1 MKVELRGRHDLGQIV
16 GYAYRLY
23 ARNFTP
29 FFLVA
34 AITIPLQ
41 LLIGVIQQGSSSDGA
56 QTAAALLNIP
66 AAIIGL
72 IATAALIF
80 AVHDATGGTAPD
92 FGRSLDAAFE
102 RFGAMFKTSLR
113 AGVLAIL
120 ALAAAPALGVY
131 WLLRPEATIDG
142 KRNWW
147 LSLVPGVLFIYLA
160 VRWVF
165 IQQSVMIEGRRGWP
179 AMDES
184 SELVRGAWWR
194 TLGVLAVVA
203 LIEVGPVSIAGA
215 VATPL
220 PPLAFATIT
229 SIVLALVIPFPVAAQ
244 TLLYYDL
251 KARKQADASAD
262 RLPAAEQDVPRQG
275 P

>member
-34 AITIPLQ
+34 AITIPGQ

-66 AAIIGL
+66 AAIVGL

-113 AGVLAIL
+113 AGVIAIL

-131 WLLRPEATIDG
+131 WLFRPEATIDG
-142 KRNWW
+142 RRNWW
-147 LSLVPGVLFIYLA
+147 LSLVPGVLFVYLA

-184 SELVRGAWWR
+184 AGLVRGTWWR
-194 TLGVLAVVA
+194 TLGVLAIVA
-203 LIEVGPVSIAGA
+203 LIEVGTREHRQRRGDAVAAAGVRHNHQHCAGA
-215 VATPL
+215 GHTVSCSRADTP
-220 PPLAFATIT
+220 
-229 SIVLALVIPFPVAAQ
+229 VLRPESE
-244 TLLYYDL
+244 
-251 KARKQADASAD
+251 KASRCQC
-262 RLPAAEQDVPRQG
+262 
-275 P
+275 